1 LLQQRRVRQRFMD
14 PTQPIPEAISHRQL
28 AHLLRSAAAE
38 PAAAAEHGGELDALL
53 QAYGQLSVQLLKAFE
68 GAGDELARGRSPRQ
82 VMAMGA
88 LRAHAHMALQ
98 ALAASGA

>member
-1 LLQQRRVRQRFMD
+1 MD
-14 PTQPIPEAISHRQL
+14 PTQPVPEAISHRQL
-28 AHLLRSAAAE
+28 AHLLRTAAAE
-38 PAAAAEHGGELDALL
+38 PPAAAEHGEDLDAGERKRELDALL
-53 QAYGQLSVQLLKAFE
+53 QAYGLLSVQLLKAFE

-98 ALAASGA
+98 ALAASRA

>member
-1 LLQQRRVRQRFMD
+1 MD
-14 PTQPIPEAISHRQL
+14 PIQPIPEAISHRQL

-38 PAAAAEHGGELDALL
+38 PAASAEPNGEIDGGAPNRELAALL
-53 QAYGQLSVQLLKAFE
+53 QAYGQLSVHLLRALE
-68 GAGDELARGRSPRQ
+68 GAGDELGRGRTPRQ

-98 ALAASGA
+98 ALAASQA